1 MSYDYKKVFFQRPIL
16 TQMNLFFWWFLLIT
30 VLWVV
35 PLAIVLKGY
44 FTNLPED
51 LLTRE
56 YKRYTITRLLQI
68 PRSAVIADNVE
79 ISKPYFGGMPA
90 EESEIDEEP
99 GSKDAGNEGES
110 PPVVESAP
118 KKNPLKKYQKS
129 KKVYEDNIEKFAVKE
144 DDKVK
149 ITPPNFTDFGVVQ
162 GYRSFEETITV
173 GTESKKYIENCLDR
187 YFRIYPRFRGKII
200 VKFNVHPDG
209 HIIPETLRIVQSDIE
224 YKPIQECVKKN
235 IQRWVTY
242 PAVPNEQG
250 IYSVT
255 QKYIF

>member
-1 MSYDYKKVFFQRPIL
+1 MSYDYKKVFFQRPFL
-16 TQMNLFFWWFLLIT
+16 TQMNLFFLWFLLIT
-30 VLWVV
+30 ILWVV
-35 PLAIVLKGY
+35 PLTIILKGY
-44 FTNLPED
+44 FTNLPQD
-51 LLTRE
+51 LLSRE

-68 PRSAVIADNVE
+68 PRSAMIEDHVE
-79 ISKPYFGGMPA
+79 VNEPYFRGIPRQ
-90 EESEIDEEP
+90 ESEIKEES
-99 GSKDAGNEGES
+99 GSEDTGNKGEI
-110 PPVVESAP
+110 PPVVESTP

-129 KKVYEDNIEKFAVKE
+129 KKVYQENIEKFTVKGE
-144 DDKVK
+144 DKVQIAK
-149 ITPPNFTDFGVVQ
+149 PNFTDFGVVQ

-200 VKFNVHPDG
+200 VKFDVHPDG
-209 HIIPETLRIVQSDIE
+209 NIIPETLRIVHSDIE

-235 IQRWVTY
+235 IQRWVSY
-242 PAVPNEQG
+242 PAVPKEQG